1 MNYCTNCGNKLKE
14 NSNFCTSCGKPT
26 KNELEKIKAK
36 KQEEKEKRK
45 DKTIL
50 WLGTLLVIVAS
61 IIFAFTNWENMG
73 RVFKIVFL
81 IVESLIFFII
91 SFVYKKLNNESS
103 YKVMWFLGT
112 IFIPII
118 LNLVA
123 EYELFGN
130 YLSYSGSG
138 IFVYLALSSFICTV
152 MYYLSYK
159 FIKSNVFLY
168 LGHIF
173 LYFVIVFTL
182 YAFKL
187 DIVLENN
194 NLILIILSFINLI
207 IIVLN
212 IFIKNRSINIFMSFI
227 MLVLFFITIIY
238 FGISYYD
245 STTIFLLFTYIFEIA
260 SLFILIKVSKKNFI
274 IYLYP
279 IFIYLLSTQAIT
291 QLNFYNLQVYI
302 LILVSILLY
311 LILRSINNKAIN
323 IISFILLLIISYS
336 SLINAN
342 ANIILSCSII
352 LLGLY
357 IFIIKCNIGRVES
370 SISEILLPVNIYLI
384 ISSLFDLFVS
394 VKPELILLISSIIC
408 FTIFNIFDEK
418 NKKDNL
424 NKVFE
429 ISAYILVLISSFII
443 ILFESTLT
451 SFMLNEFLWI
461 YYFLYAFIK
470 KKKKAESISMFS
482 ISIANLI
489 LCSISLDIKL
499 YYVILTISTILT
511 VIYILSNRIGFKNKN
526 LLIYFSYSFIILL
539 SLFNIK
545 EYSMFAFMCN
555 ILLYVILYYI
565 YNKREKIPF
574 IFKYIFTLLGFILI
588 YRLFDYFIDKEVIA
602 NLFTLITYIII
613 IISMYL
619 LEIDSDRKITCYIPV
634 ITIPYINLVNN
645 VDIFS
650 DIKIELIAMLIILLT
665 MIIFEKIRPFKDTK
679 LDDIFEVIVLIII
692 YLSIAQ
698 ETITFNYIVSALYLF
713 YGIIK
718 KTDIFVTLGIVLIL
732 LSTLINLIQAF
743 STLATIFVIL
753 VIGISLIGYV
763 LYKETKKNK
772 N

>member
-26 KNELEKIKAK
+26 KNELEKIKTK

-61 IIFAFTNWENMG
+61 IIFAFTNWENMENL
-73 RVFKIVFL
+73 FKIVFL
-81 IVESLIFFII
+81 IVESLIFFIT
-91 SFVYKKLNNESS
+91 SFVYKKLNNKSS
-103 YKVMWFLGT
+103 YKAMWFLGT

-138 IFVYLALSSFICTV
+138 IFVYLALSSFICAV

-173 LYFVIVFTL
+173 LYLVVVFTL
-182 YAFKL
+182 YVFKL

-227 MLVLFFITIIY
+227 MLVLFFVTFIY
-238 FGISYYD
+238 FGISYYN
-245 STTIFLLFTYIFEIA
+245 STTIFLLFTYIFEIT

-336 SLINAN
+336 SLFNAN

-461 YYFLYAFIK
+461 YYFLYTFIK
-470 KKKKAESISMFS
+470 KKNKVESISMFS

-499 YYVILTISTILT
+499 YYVILTISTIIT
-511 VIYILSNRIGFKNKN
+511 VIYILSNKIGFKNKN
-526 LLIYFSYSFIILL
+526 LLVYFSYSFMILL

-545 EYSMFAFMCN
+545 EYSMYAFICN

-565 YNKREKIPF
+565 YNKREKISF

-645 VDIFS
+645 VDVFS

-665 MIIFEKIRPFKDTK
+665 MIIFEKIKPFKDTK
-679 LDDIFEVIVLIII
+679 LDDIFEVIVLIMI

-718 KTDIFVTLGIVLIL
+718 KKDIFVTLGIVLIL
-732 LSTLINLIQAF
+732 LSTLINLIQSF

>member
-73 RVFKIVFL
+73 SVFKIVFL
-81 IVESLIFFII
+81 IVESLIFFIT

-103 YKVMWFLGT
+103 YKAMWFLGT

-138 IFVYLALSSFICTV
+138 IFVYLALSSFICAV

-173 LYFVIVFTL
+173 LYLVVVFTL
-182 YAFKL
+182 YVFKL

-207 IIVLN
+207 IIALN

-238 FGISYYD
+238 FDISYYD
-245 STTIFLLFTYIFEIA
+245 SNTIFLLFTYIFEIA

-291 QLNFYNLQVYI
+291 QLNLYNLQVYI

-311 LILRSINNKAIN
+311 LILRSISNKAIN

-418 NKKDNL
+418 NKKNNL

-511 VIYILSNRIGFKNKN
+511 VIYILSNRIGLKNKN
-526 LLIYFSYSFIILL
+526 LLVYFSYSFMILL

-645 VDIFS
+645 VDVFS

-718 KTDIFVTLGIVLIL
+718 KKDIFVTLGIVLIL

>member
-73 RVFKIVFL
+73 SVFKIVFL
-81 IVESLIFFII
+81 IVESLIFFIT

-103 YKVMWFLGT
+103 YKAMWFLGT

-138 IFVYLALSSFICTV
+138 IFVYLALSSFICAV

-173 LYFVIVFTL
+173 LYLVVVFTL
-182 YAFKL
+182 YVFKL

-207 IIVLN
+207 IIALN

-238 FGISYYD
+238 FDISYYD
-245 STTIFLLFTYIFEIA
+245 SNTIFLLFTYIFEIA

-291 QLNFYNLQVYI
+291 QLNLYNLQVYI

-311 LILRSINNKAIN
+311 LILRSISNKAIN

-418 NKKDNL
+418 NKKNNL

-511 VIYILSNRIGFKNKN
+511 AIYILSNRIGLKNKN
-526 LLIYFSYSFIILL
+526 LLVYFSYSFMILL

-718 KTDIFVTLGIVLIL
+718 KKDIFVTLGIVLIL
-732 LSTLINLIQAF
+732 LSTLINLIQEF

-753 VIGISLIGYV
+753 VIGISLIVYV

>member
-443 ILFESTLT
+443 ILFKSTLT

-763 LYKETKKNK
+763 LYKETIKNK

>member
-73 RVFKIVFL
+73 SVFKIVFL
-81 IVESLIFFII
+81 IVESLIFFIT
-91 SFVYKKLNNESS
+91 SFVYKKLNNELS
-103 YKVMWFLGT
+103 YKAMWFLGT

-138 IFVYLALSSFICTV
+138 IFVYLALSSFICAV

-173 LYFVIVFTL
+173 LYLVVVFTL
-182 YAFKL
+182 YVFKL

-207 IIVLN
+207 IIALN

-238 FGISYYD
+238 FDISYYD
-245 STTIFLLFTYIFEIA
+245 SNTIFLLFTYIFEIA

-291 QLNFYNLQVYI
+291 QLNLYNLQVYI

-311 LILRSINNKAIN
+311 LILRSISNKAIN

-418 NKKDNL
+418 NKKNNL

-461 YYFLYAFIK
+461 YYFLYVFIK

-511 VIYILSNRIGFKNKN
+511 VIYILSNKIGLKNKN
-526 LLIYFSYSFIILL
+526 LLVYFSYSFMILL

-718 KTDIFVTLGIVLIL
+718 KKDIFVTLGIVLIL

-743 STLATIFVIL
+743 NTLATIFFIL

>member
-61 IIFAFTNWENMG
+61 IIFAFTNWENME

-103 YKVMWFLGT
+103 CKVMWFLGT

-173 LYFVIVFTL
+173 LYLVIVFTL

-443 ILFESTLT
+443 ILFKSTLT

-526 LLIYFSYSFIILL
+526 LLVYFSYSFIILL

-718 KTDIFVTLGIVLIL
+718 KKDIFVTLGIVLIL

>member
-173 LYFVIVFTL
+173 LYLVIVFTL

-443 ILFESTLT
+443 ILFKSTLT

-588 YRLFDYFIDKEVIA
+588 YRLFDYFIDKDVIA

-619 LEIDSDRKITCYIPV
+619 LEIDSNRKITCYIPV

-763 LYKETKKNK
+763 LYKETIKNK

>member
-36 KQEEKEKRK
+36 KHEEKEKRK

-73 RVFKIVFL
+73 SIFKIVFL
-81 IVESLIFFII
+81 IVESLIFFIT

-103 YKVMWFLGT
+103 YKAMWFLGT

-138 IFVYLALSSFICTV
+138 IFVYLALSSFICAV

-173 LYFVIVFTL
+173 LYLVVVFTL
-182 YAFKL
+182 YVFKL

-207 IIVLN
+207 IIALN

-238 FGISYYD
+238 FDISYYD

-311 LILRSINNKAIN
+311 LILRSISNKAIN

-370 SISEILLPVNIYLI
+370 SISEILLHVNIYLI

-461 YYFLYAFIK
+461 YYFLYTFIK
-470 KKKKAESISMFS
+470 KKNKAESISMFS

-511 VIYILSNRIGFKNKN
+511 VIYILSNRIGLKNKN
-526 LLIYFSYSFIILL
+526 LLVYFSYSFMILL

-634 ITIPYINLVNN
+634 IAIPYINLVNN

-718 KTDIFVTLGIVLIL
+718 KKDIFVTLGIVLIL

-753 VIGISLIGYV
+753 VIGISLIVYV

>member
-26 KNELEKIKAK
+26 KNELEKIKTK

-61 IIFAFTNWENMG
+61 IIFAFTNWENMENL
-73 RVFKIVFL
+73 FKIVFL
-81 IVESLIFFII
+81 IVESLIFFIT
-91 SFVYKKLNNESS
+91 SFVYKKLNNKSS
-103 YKVMWFLGT
+103 YKAMWFLGT

-138 IFVYLALSSFICTV
+138 IFVYLALSSFICAV

-173 LYFVIVFTL
+173 LYLVVVFTL
-182 YAFKL
+182 YVFKL

-207 IIVLN
+207 IIALN
-212 IFIKNRSINIFMSFI
+212 IFIKNKSINIFMSFI
-227 MLVLFFITIIY
+227 MLVLFFVTFIY
-238 FGISYYD
+238 FGISYYN
-245 STTIFLLFTYIFEIA
+245 STTIFLLFTYIFEIT

-336 SLINAN
+336 SLFNAN

-461 YYFLYAFIK
+461 YYFLYTFIK
-470 KKKKAESISMFS
+470 KKNKVESISMFS

-499 YYVILTISTILT
+499 YYVILTISTIIT
-511 VIYILSNRIGFKNKN
+511 VIYILSNKIGFKNKN
-526 LLIYFSYSFIILL
+526 ILVYFSYSFMILL

-545 EYSMFAFMCN
+545 EYSMYAFMCN
-555 ILLYVILYYI
+555 ILLYIILYYI

-634 ITIPYINLVNN
+634 IAIPYINLVNN
-645 VDIFS
+645 VDVFS

-679 LDDIFEVIVLIII
+679 LDDIFEVIVLIMI

-718 KTDIFVTLGIVLIL
+718 KKDIFVTLGIVLIL
-732 LSTLINLIQAF
+732 LSTLINLIQSF
-743 STLATIFVIL
+743 STLATIFIIL

>member
-61 IIFAFTNWENMG
+61 IIFAFTNWENME

-245 STTIFLLFTYIFEIA
+245 STTIFILFTYIFEIA

-443 ILFESTLT
+443 ILFKSTLT

-718 KTDIFVTLGIVLIL
+718 KKDIFVTLGIVLIL

-763 LYKETKKNK
+763 LYKETIKNK

>member
-14 NSNFCTSCGKPT
+14 NSNFCTNCGKPT
-26 KNELEKIKAK
+26 KNELEKIKVK

-61 IIFAFTNWENMG
+61 IIFAFTNWENMESL
-73 RVFKIVFL
+73 FKIVFL
-81 IVESLIFFII
+81 IVESLIFFIT

-103 YKVMWFLGT
+103 YKAMWFLGT

-138 IFVYLALSSFICTV
+138 IFVYLALSSFICAV

-173 LYFVIVFTL
+173 LYLVVVFTL
-182 YAFKL
+182 YVFKL

-207 IIVLN
+207 IIALN

-227 MLVLFFITIIY
+227 MLVLFFVTFIY
-238 FGISYYD
+238 FGISYYN
-245 STTIFLLFTYIFEIA
+245 STTIFLLFTYIFEIT

-302 LILVSILLY
+302 LILISILLY

-336 SLINAN
+336 SLFNAT

-429 ISAYILVLISSFII
+429 ISAYTLVLISSFII

-461 YYFLYAFIK
+461 YYFLYTFIK
-470 KKKKAESISMFS
+470 KKNKVESISMFS

-511 VIYILSNRIGFKNKN
+511 AIYILSNRIGLKNKN
-526 LLIYFSYSFIILL
+526 LLVYFSYSFMILL

-645 VDIFS
+645 VDVFS

-679 LDDIFEVIVLIII
+679 LDDIFEVIVLIMI

-718 KTDIFVTLGIVLIL
+718 KKDIFVTLGIVLIL
-732 LSTLINLIQAF
+732 LSTLINLIQSF

>member
-61 IIFAFTNWENMG
+61 IIFAFTNWENME

-103 YKVMWFLGT
+103 CKVMWFLGT

-173 LYFVIVFTL
+173 LYLVIVFTL

-291 QLNFYNLQVYI
+291 QLNLYNLQVYI

-311 LILRSINNKAIN
+311 LILRSISNKAIN

>member
-36 KQEEKEKRK
+36 KQEEKEKKK

-61 IIFAFTNWENMG
+61 IIFAFTNWENME

-138 IFVYLALSSFICTV
+138 IFVYLALSSFICAV

-173 LYFVIVFTL
+173 LYLVIVFTL

-443 ILFESTLT
+443 ILFKSTLT

>member
-14 NSNFCTSCGKPT
+14 NSNFCTNCGKPT
-26 KNELEKIKAK
+26 KNELEKIKVK

-61 IIFAFTNWENMG
+61 IIFAFTNWENMENL
-73 RVFKIVFL
+73 FKIVFL
-81 IVESLIFFII
+81 IVESLIFFIT
-91 SFVYKKLNNESS
+91 SFVYKKLNNKSS
-103 YKVMWFLGT
+103 YKAMWFLGT

-138 IFVYLALSSFICTV
+138 IFVYLALSSFICAV

-173 LYFVIVFTL
+173 LYLVVVFTL
-182 YAFKL
+182 YVFKL

-207 IIVLN
+207 IIALN
-212 IFIKNRSINIFMSFI
+212 IFIKNKSINIFMSFI
-227 MLVLFFITIIY
+227 MLVLFFVTFIY
-238 FGISYYD
+238 FGISYYN
-245 STTIFLLFTYIFEIA
+245 STTIFLLFTYIFEIT

-323 IISFILLLIISYS
+323 IMSFILLLIISYS
-336 SLINAN
+336 SLFNAN
-342 ANIILSCSII
+342 ANVILSCSVI

-357 IFIIKCNIGRVES
+357 IFIIKCDIGRVES
-370 SISEILLPVNIYLI
+370 SISKILLPANIYLVV
-384 ISSLFDLFVS
+384 SSLFNIFIS

-451 SFMLNEFLWI
+451 SFILNEFLWI
-461 YYFLYAFIK
+461 YYFLYTFIK
-470 KKKKAESISMFS
+470 KKNKVESISMFS
-482 ISIANLI
+482 ISIVNLI

-499 YYVILTISTILT
+499 YYVILSLSFILT
-511 VIYILSNRIGFKNKN
+511 VIYVLSNKIGFKNKN
-526 LLIYFSYSFIILL
+526 LLVYFSYSFMILL

-545 EYSMFAFMCN
+545 EYSMYAFMCN

-565 YNKREKIPF
+565 YNKREKMPF

-588 YRLFDYFIDKEVIA
+588 YRLFDYFIDKDVIA
-602 NLFTLITYIII
+602 NLFTLIAYIII

-634 ITIPYINLVNN
+634 IAIPYINLVNN
-645 VDIFS
+645 VDVFS
-650 DIKIELIAMLIILLT
+650 NIKIELIATLIILLT

-679 LDDIFEVIVLIII
+679 LDDIFEVIVLIMI

-698 ETITFNYIVSALYLF
+698 ETITFNYIISALYLF

-718 KTDIFVTLGIVLIL
+718 KKDIFVTLGIVLIL

>member
-26 KNELEKIKAK
+26 KNELEKIKVK

-73 RVFKIVFL
+73 SVFKIVFL
-81 IVESLIFFII
+81 IVESLIFFIT
-91 SFVYKKLNNESS
+91 SFVYKKLNNELS
-103 YKVMWFLGT
+103 YKAMWFLGT

-138 IFVYLALSSFICTV
+138 IFVYLALSSFICAV

-173 LYFVIVFTL
+173 LYLVVVFTL
-182 YAFKL
+182 YVFKL

-207 IIVLN
+207 IIALN

-227 MLVLFFITIIY
+227 MLVLFFVTFIY

-291 QLNFYNLQVYI
+291 QLNLYNLQVYI

-311 LILRSINNKAIN
+311 LILRSISNKAIN

-418 NKKDNL
+418 NKKNNL

-511 VIYILSNRIGFKNKN
+511 IIYILSNRIGLKNKN
-526 LLIYFSYSFIILL
+526 LLVYFSYSFMILL

-545 EYSMFAFMCN
+545 EYSMFAFICN

-645 VDIFS
+645 VDVFS

-679 LDDIFEVIVLIII
+679 LDNIFEVIVLIII

-732 LSTLINLIQAF
+732 LSALINLIQAF
-743 STLATIFVIL
+743 NTLATIFVIL

>member
-73 RVFKIVFL
+73 SVFKIVFL
-81 IVESLIFFII
+81 IVESLIFFIT
-91 SFVYKKLNNESS
+91 SFVYKKLNNELS
-103 YKVMWFLGT
+103 YKAMWFLGT

-138 IFVYLALSSFICTV
+138 IFVYLALSSFICAV

-173 LYFVIVFTL
+173 LYLVVVFTL
-182 YAFKL
+182 YVFKL

-207 IIVLN
+207 IIALN

-238 FGISYYD
+238 FDISYYD
-245 STTIFLLFTYIFEIA
+245 SNTIFLLFTYIFEIA

-291 QLNFYNLQVYI
+291 QLNLYNLQVYI

-311 LILRSINNKAIN
+311 LILRSISNKAIN

-418 NKKDNL
+418 NKKNNL

-511 VIYILSNRIGFKNKN
+511 VIYILSNRIGLKNKN
-526 LLIYFSYSFIILL
+526 LLVYFSYSFMILL

-645 VDIFS
+645 VDVFS

-718 KTDIFVTLGIVLIL
+718 KKDIFVTLGIVLIL

>member
-14 NSNFCTSCGKPT
+14 NSNFCTNCGKPT
-26 KNELEKIKAK
+26 KNELEKIKVK

-61 IIFAFTNWENMG
+61 IIFAFTNWENMENL
-73 RVFKIVFL
+73 FKIVFL
-81 IVESLIFFII
+81 IVESLIFFIT

-103 YKVMWFLGT
+103 YKAMWFLGT

-138 IFVYLALSSFICTV
+138 IFVYLALSSFICAV

-173 LYFVIVFTL
+173 LYLVVVFTL
-182 YAFKL
+182 YVFKL

-207 IIVLN
+207 IIALN

-238 FGISYYD
+238 FDISYYD
-245 STTIFLLFTYIFEIA
+245 SNTIFLLFTYIFEIA

-291 QLNFYNLQVYI
+291 QLNLYNLQVYI

-311 LILRSINNKAIN
+311 LILRSISNKAIN

-418 NKKDNL
+418 NKKNNL

-511 VIYILSNRIGFKNKN
+511 VIYILSNRIGLKNKN
-526 LLIYFSYSFIILL
+526 LLVYFSYSFMILL

-718 KTDIFVTLGIVLIL
+718 KKDIFVTLGIVLIL

>member
-73 RVFKIVFL
+73 SVFKIVFL
-81 IVESLIFFII
+81 IVESLIFFIT

-103 YKVMWFLGT
+103 YKAMWFLGT

-138 IFVYLALSSFICTV
+138 IFVYLALSSFICAV

-173 LYFVIVFTL
+173 LYLVVVFTL
-182 YAFKL
+182 YVFKL

-207 IIVLN
+207 IIALN
-212 IFIKNRSINIFMSFI
+212 IFIKNRSINIFMSSI

-245 STTIFLLFTYIFEIA
+245 STTIFILFTYVFEIA

-291 QLNFYNLQVYI
+291 QLNLYNLQVYI

-357 IFIIKCNIGRVES
+357 IFIIKCGIGRVES

-418 NKKDNL
+418 NKKNNL

-511 VIYILSNRIGFKNKN
+511 VIYILSNKIGLKNKN
-526 LLIYFSYSFIILL
+526 LLVYFSYSFMILL

-545 EYSMFAFMCN
+545 EYSMYAFMCN

-718 KTDIFVTLGIVLIL
+718 KKDIFVTLGIVLIL

>member
-1 MNYCTNCGNKLKE
+1 M
-14 NSNFCTSCGKPT
+14 
-26 KNELEKIKAK
+26 
-36 KQEEKEKRK
+36 
-45 DKTIL
+45 

-73 RVFKIVFL
+73 SVFKIVFL
-81 IVESLIFFII
+81 IVESLIFFIT
-91 SFVYKKLNNESS
+91 SFVYKKLNNELS
-103 YKVMWFLGT
+103 YKAMWFLGT

-138 IFVYLALSSFICTV
+138 IFVYLALSSFICAV

-173 LYFVIVFTL
+173 LYLVVVFTL
-182 YAFKL
+182 YVFKL

-207 IIVLN
+207 IIALN

-238 FGISYYD
+238 FDISYYD
-245 STTIFLLFTYIFEIA
+245 SNTIFLLFTYIFEIA

-291 QLNFYNLQVYI
+291 QLNLYNLQVYI

-311 LILRSINNKAIN
+311 LILRSISNKAIN

-418 NKKDNL
+418 NKKNNL

-511 VIYILSNRIGFKNKN
+511 VIYILSNRIGLKNKN
-526 LLIYFSYSFIILL
+526 LLVYFSYSFMILL

-645 VDIFS
+645 VDVFS

-732 LSTLINLIQAF
+732 LSALINLIQAF
-743 STLATIFVIL
+743 NTLATIFVIL

>member
-173 LYFVIVFTL
+173 LYLVIVFTL

>member
-14 NSNFCTSCGKPT
+14 NSNYCTNCGKPT
-26 KNELEKIKAK
+26 KKELEKIKEK

-45 DKTIL
+45 DKTFL
-50 WLGTLLVIVAS
+50 WLGTLLVILAS
-61 IIFAFTNWENMG
+61 IIFAFTNWENMESL
-73 RVFKIVFL
+73 FKIVFL
-81 IVESLIFFII
+81 IVESLIFFIT

-103 YKVMWFLGT
+103 YKAMWFLGT

-130 YLSYSGSG
+130 YLSYAGSG
-138 IFVYLALSSFICTV
+138 IFVYLALSSFICAV

-173 LYFVIVFTL
+173 LYLVVVFTL
-182 YAFKL
+182 YVFKL

-207 IIVLN
+207 IIALN

-227 MLVLFFITIIY
+227 MLVLFFVTFIY
-238 FGISYYD
+238 FGISYYN
-245 STTIFLLFTYIFEIA
+245 STTIFLLFTYIFEIT

-336 SLINAN
+336 SLFNAN

-461 YYFLYAFIK
+461 YYFLYTFIK
-470 KKKKAESISMFS
+470 KKNKVESISMFS

-526 LLIYFSYSFIILL
+526 LLVYFSYSFMILL

-545 EYSMFAFMCN
+545 EYSMYAFMCN

-565 YNKREKIPF
+565 YNKREKISF

-645 VDIFS
+645 VDVFS
-650 DIKIELIAMLIILLT
+650 DIKIELIAILIILLT

-679 LDDIFEVIVLIII
+679 LDDIFEVIVLIMI

-718 KTDIFVTLGIVLIL
+718 KKDIFVTLGIVLIL

>member
-73 RVFKIVFL
+73 SLFKIVFL
-81 IVESLIFFII
+81 IVESLIFFIT

-103 YKVMWFLGT
+103 YKAMWFLGT

-138 IFVYLALSSFICTV
+138 IFVYLALSSFICAV

-173 LYFVIVFTL
+173 LYLVVVFTL
-182 YAFKL
+182 YVFKL

-207 IIVLN
+207 IIALN

-227 MLVLFFITIIY
+227 MLVLFFVTFIY

-291 QLNFYNLQVYI
+291 QLNLYNLQVYI

-311 LILRSINNKAIN
+311 LILRSISNKAIN

-418 NKKDNL
+418 NKKNNL

-511 VIYILSNRIGFKNKN
+511 IIYILSNRIGLKNKN
-526 LLIYFSYSFIILL
+526 LLVYFSYSFMILL

-545 EYSMFAFMCN
+545 EYSMFAFICN

-645 VDIFS
+645 VDVFS

-732 LSTLINLIQAF
+732 LSALINLIQAF

>member
-61 IIFAFTNWENMG
+61 IIFAFTNWENME

-138 IFVYLALSSFICTV
+138 IFVYLALSSFICAV

-173 LYFVIVFTL
+173 LYLVIVFTL

-352 LLGLY
+352 FLGLY

-443 ILFESTLT
+443 ILFKSTLT

-526 LLIYFSYSFIILL
+526 LLVYFSYSFIILL

>member
-73 RVFKIVFL
+73 SVFKIVFL
-81 IVESLIFFII
+81 IVESLIFFIT
-91 SFVYKKLNNESS
+91 SFVYKKLNNELS
-103 YKVMWFLGT
+103 YKAMWFLGT

-138 IFVYLALSSFICTV
+138 IFVYLALSSFICAV

-173 LYFVIVFTL
+173 LYLVVVFTL
-182 YAFKL
+182 YVFKL

-207 IIVLN
+207 IIALN

-238 FGISYYD
+238 FDISYYD
-245 STTIFLLFTYIFEIA
+245 SNTIFLLFTYIFEIA

-291 QLNFYNLQVYI
+291 QLNLYNLQVYI

-311 LILRSINNKAIN
+311 LILRSISNKAIN

-418 NKKDNL
+418 NKKNNL

-511 VIYILSNRIGFKNKN
+511 VIYILSNRIGLKNKN
-526 LLIYFSYSFIILL
+526 LLVYFSYSFMILL

-645 VDIFS
+645 VDVFS

-732 LSTLINLIQAF
+732 LSALINLIQAF
-743 STLATIFVIL
+743 NTLATIFVIL

>member
-61 IIFAFTNWENMG
+61 IIFAFTNWENMESL
-73 RVFKIVFL
+73 FKIVFL
-81 IVESLIFFII
+81 IVESLIFFIT

-103 YKVMWFLGT
+103 YKAMWFLGT

-130 YLSYSGSG
+130 YLSYAGSG
-138 IFVYLALSSFICTV
+138 IFVYLALSSFICAV

-173 LYFVIVFTL
+173 LYLVVVFTL
-182 YAFKL
+182 YVFKL

-207 IIVLN
+207 IIALN

-227 MLVLFFITIIY
+227 MLVLFFVTFIY
-238 FGISYYD
+238 FGISYYN
-245 STTIFLLFTYIFEIA
+245 STTIFLLFTYIFEIT

-336 SLINAN
+336 SLFNAN

-461 YYFLYAFIK
+461 YYFLYTFIK
-470 KKKKAESISMFS
+470 KKNKVESISMFS

-526 LLIYFSYSFIILL
+526 LLVYFSYSFMILL

-545 EYSMFAFMCN
+545 EYSMYAFMCN

-565 YNKREKIPF
+565 YNKREKISF

-645 VDIFS
+645 VDVFS
-650 DIKIELIAMLIILLT
+650 DIKIELIAILIILLT

-679 LDDIFEVIVLIII
+679 LDDIFEVIVLIMI

-718 KTDIFVTLGIVLIL
+718 KKDIFVTLGIVLIL

>member
-14 NSNFCTSCGKPT
+14 NSNFCTNCGKPT

-73 RVFKIVFL
+73 SLFKIVFL
-81 IVESLIFFII
+81 IVESLIFFIT

-103 YKVMWFLGT
+103 YKAMWFLGT

-138 IFVYLALSSFICTV
+138 IFVYLALSSFICAV

-173 LYFVIVFTL
+173 LYLVVVFTL
-182 YAFKL
+182 YVFKL

-207 IIVLN
+207 IIALN

-227 MLVLFFITIIY
+227 MLVLFFVTFIY

-291 QLNFYNLQVYI
+291 QLNLYNLQVYI

-418 NKKDNL
+418 NKKNNL

-526 LLIYFSYSFIILL
+526 LLIYFSYSFMILL

-732 LSTLINLIQAF
+732 LSALINLIQAF
-743 STLATIFVIL
+743 NTLATIFVIL

>member
-73 RVFKIVFL
+73 SVFKIVFL
-81 IVESLIFFII
+81 IVESLIFFIT

-103 YKVMWFLGT
+103 YKAMWFLGT

-138 IFVYLALSSFICTV
+138 IFVYLALSSFICAV

-173 LYFVIVFTL
+173 LYLVVVFTL
-182 YAFKL
+182 YVFKL

-207 IIVLN
+207 IIALN

-238 FGISYYD
+238 FDISYYD
-245 STTIFLLFTYIFEIA
+245 SNTIFLLFTYIFEIA

-291 QLNFYNLQVYI
+291 QLNLYNLQVYI

-311 LILRSINNKAIN
+311 LILRSISNKAIN

-418 NKKDNL
+418 NKKNNL

-511 VIYILSNRIGFKNKN
+511 AIYILSNRIGLKNKN
-526 LLIYFSYSFIILL
+526 LLVYFSYSFMILL

-732 LSTLINLIQAF
+732 LSALINLIQAF

>member
-61 IIFAFTNWENMG
+61 IIFAFTNWENME

-138 IFVYLALSSFICTV
+138 IFVYLALSSFICAV

-173 LYFVIVFTL
+173 LYLVIVFTL

-207 IIVLN
+207 IIALN

-352 LLGLY
+352 FLGLY

-443 ILFESTLT
+443 ILFKSTLT

-526 LLIYFSYSFIILL
+526 LLVYFSYSFIILL

-718 KTDIFVTLGIVLIL
+718 KKDIFVTLGIVLIL

>member
-73 RVFKIVFL
+73 SVFKIVFL
-81 IVESLIFFII
+81 IVESLIFFIT
-91 SFVYKKLNNESS
+91 SFVYKKLNNELS
-103 YKVMWFLGT
+103 YKAMWFLGT

-138 IFVYLALSSFICTV
+138 IFVYLALSSFICAV

-173 LYFVIVFTL
+173 LYLVVVFTL
-182 YAFKL
+182 YVFKL

-194 NLILIILSFINLI
+194 NLILIILSFINLVI
-207 IIVLN
+207 IALN
-212 IFIKNRSINIFMSFI
+212 VFIKNRSINIFMSFI
-227 MLVLFFITIIY
+227 MLVQFFITIIY

-291 QLNFYNLQVYI
+291 QLNLYNLQVYI

-311 LILRSINNKAIN
+311 LILKSINNKAIN

-418 NKKDNL
+418 NKKNNL

-511 VIYILSNRIGFKNKN
+511 VIYILSNRIGLKNKN
-526 LLIYFSYSFIILL
+526 LLVYFSYSFMILL

-692 YLSIAQ
+692 YLSIVQ

-718 KTDIFVTLGIVLIL
+718 KKDIFVTLGIVLIL

>member
-61 IIFAFTNWENMG
+61 IIFAFTNWENME

-138 IFVYLALSSFICTV
+138 IFVYLALSSFICAV

-173 LYFVIVFTL
+173 LYLVIVFTL

-207 IIVLN
+207 IIALN

-245 STTIFLLFTYIFEIA
+245 STTIFILFTYIFEIA

-443 ILFESTLT
+443 ILFKSTLT

-763 LYKETKKNK
+763 LYKETIKNK

>member
-45 DKTIL
+45 DKTFL
-50 WLGTLLVIVAS
+50 WLGTLLVILAS

-73 RVFKIVFL
+73 SVFKIVFL
-81 IVESLIFFII
+81 IVESLIFFIT

-103 YKVMWFLGT
+103 YKAMWFLGT

-138 IFVYLALSSFICTV
+138 IFVYLALSSFICAV

-173 LYFVIVFTL
+173 LYLVVVFTL
-182 YAFKL
+182 YVFKL

-207 IIVLN
+207 IIALN

-238 FGISYYD
+238 FDISYYD
-245 STTIFLLFTYIFEIA
+245 SNTIFLLFTYIFEIA

-291 QLNFYNLQVYI
+291 QLNLYNLQVYI

-311 LILRSINNKAIN
+311 LILRSISNKAIN

-418 NKKDNL
+418 NKKNNL

-511 VIYILSNRIGFKNKN
+511 IIYILSNRIGLKNKN
-526 LLIYFSYSFIILL
+526 LLVYFSYSFMILL

-718 KTDIFVTLGIVLIL
+718 KKDIFVTLGIVLIL

>member
-14 NSNFCTSCGKPT
+14 NSNYCTNCGKPT
-26 KNELEKIKAK
+26 KNELEKIKVK

-45 DKTIL
+45 DKTFL
-50 WLGTLLVIVAS
+50 WLGTLLVILAS
-61 IIFAFTNWENMG
+61 IIFAFTNWENMAS
-73 RVFKIVFL
+73 VFKIVFL
-81 IVESLIFFII
+81 IVESLIFFTT
-91 SFVYKKLNNESS
+91 SFVFKKLNNGSS
-103 YKVMWFLGT
+103 YKAMWFLGT

-123 EYELFGN
+123 EYELLGN
-130 YLSYSGSG
+130 YLSYTGSG
-138 IFVYLALSSFICTV
+138 IFVYLSLSSFVCAV

-173 LYFVIVFTL
+173 LYLVIVFTL
-182 YAFKL
+182 YVFKL
-187 DIVLENN
+187 DTILENN

-207 IIVLN
+207 IIALN
-212 IFIKNRSINIFMSFI
+212 VFIKNRSINIFMSFI
-227 MLVLFFITIIY
+227 MLALFFVTFIC
-238 FGISYYD
+238 FGIDYYD
-245 STTIFLLFTYIFEIA
+245 STTIFLLFTYVFEIA

-291 QLNFYNLQVYI
+291 QLNLYNLQVYI

-311 LILRSINNKAIN
+311 LILKSINNKAIN

-511 VIYILSNRIGFKNKN
+511 AIYILSNRIGLKNKN
-526 LLIYFSYSFIILL
+526 LLVYFSYSFMILL

-602 NLFTLITYIII
+602 NLFTLIAYIII

-645 VDIFS
+645 VDVFS
-650 DIKIELIAMLIILLT
+650 NIKIELIAMLIILLT

-679 LDDIFEVIVLIII
+679 LDDIFEVIVLIMI

-718 KTDIFVTLGIVLIL
+718 KKDIFVTLGIVLIL
-732 LSTLINLIQAF
+732 LSTLINLIQSF

-772 N
+772 S

>member
-61 IIFAFTNWENMG
+61 IIFAFTNWENME

-103 YKVMWFLGT
+103 CKVMWFLGT

-138 IFVYLALSSFICTV
+138 IFVYLALSSFICAV

-173 LYFVIVFTL
+173 LYLVIVFTL

-384 ISSLFDLFVS
+384 ISSLFVLFVS
-394 VKPELILLISSIIC
+394 VKPELILFISSIIC

-443 ILFESTLT
+443 ILFKSTLT

-718 KTDIFVTLGIVLIL
+718 KTDIFVTLGSVLIL

>member
-14 NSNFCTSCGKPT
+14 NSNYCTNCGKPT
-26 KNELEKIKAK
+26 KNELEKIKVK

-45 DKTIL
+45 DKTFL
-50 WLGTLLVIVAS
+50 WLGTLLVILAS
-61 IIFAFTNWENMG
+61 IIFAFTNWENMAS
-73 RVFKIVFL
+73 VFKIVFL
-81 IVESLIFFII
+81 IVESLIFFTT
-91 SFVYKKLNNESS
+91 SFVFKKLNNGSS
-103 YKVMWFLGT
+103 YKAMWFLGT

-123 EYELFGN
+123 EYELLGN
-130 YLSYSGSG
+130 YLSYTGSG
-138 IFVYLALSSFICTV
+138 IFVYLALSSFVCAV

-173 LYFVIVFTL
+173 LYLVIVFTL
-182 YAFKL
+182 YVFKL
-187 DIVLENN
+187 DTILENN

-207 IIVLN
+207 IIALN
-212 IFIKNRSINIFMSFI
+212 VFIKNRSINIFMSFI
-227 MLVLFFITIIY
+227 MLALFFVTFIC
-238 FGISYYD
+238 FDISYYD
-245 STTIFLLFTYIFEIA
+245 STTIFLLFTYVFEIA

-274 IYLYP
+274 VYLYP

-291 QLNFYNLQVYI
+291 QLSFNNLQVYI

-323 IISFILLLIISYS
+323 IMSFILLLIISYS
-336 SLINAN
+336 SLFNAN
-342 ANIILSCSII
+342 ANVILSCSVI
-352 LLGLY
+352 LFGLY
-357 IFIIKCNIGRVES
+357 IFIIKCDIGRVES
-370 SISEILLPVNIYLI
+370 SISKILLPANIYLVV
-384 ISSLFDLFVS
+384 SSLFNIFIS

-451 SFMLNEFLWI
+451 SFILNEFLWI
-461 YYFLYAFIK
+461 YYFLYTFIK
-470 KKKKAESISMFS
+470 KKNKSESIAMFS
-482 ISIANLI
+482 ISIVNLI

-499 YYVILTISTILT
+499 YYVILSLSFILT
-511 VIYILSNRIGFKNKN
+511 VIYVLSNKIGFKNKN
-526 LLIYFSYSFIILL
+526 LLVYFSYSFMILL

-545 EYSMFAFMCN
+545 EYSMYAFMCN

-565 YNKREKIPF
+565 YNKREKMPF

-588 YRLFDYFIDKEVIA
+588 YRLFDYFIDKDVIA
-602 NLFTLITYIII
+602 NLFTLIAYIII

-645 VDIFS
+645 VDVFS
-650 DIKIELIAMLIILLT
+650 NIKIELIATLIILLT

-679 LDDIFEVIVLIII
+679 LNDIFEVIVLIMI
-692 YLSIAQ
+692 YLPIAQ

-718 KTDIFVTLGIVLIL
+718 KKDIFITLGIVLIL
-732 LSTLINLIQAF
+732 LSALINLIQSF
-743 STLATIFVIL
+743 STLATIFIIL

>member
-73 RVFKIVFL
+73 SVFKIVFL
-81 IVESLIFFII
+81 IVESLIFFIT

-103 YKVMWFLGT
+103 YKAMWFLGT

-138 IFVYLALSSFICTV
+138 IFVYLALSSFICAV

-173 LYFVIVFTL
+173 LYLVVVFTL
-182 YAFKL
+182 YVFKL

-207 IIVLN
+207 IIALN

-238 FGISYYD
+238 FDISYYD
-245 STTIFLLFTYIFEIA
+245 SNTIFLLFTYIFEIA

-291 QLNFYNLQVYI
+291 QLNLYNLQVYI

-311 LILRSINNKAIN
+311 LILRSISNKAIN

-418 NKKDNL
+418 NKKNNL

-511 VIYILSNRIGFKNKN
+511 AIYILSNRIGLKNKN
-526 LLIYFSYSFIILL
+526 LLVYFSYSFMILL

-718 KTDIFVTLGIVLIL
+718 KKDIFVTLGIVLIL

>member
-73 RVFKIVFL
+73 SIFKITFL
-81 IVESLIFFII
+81 IVESLIFFIT

-103 YKVMWFLGT
+103 YKAMWFLGT

-138 IFVYLALSSFICTV
+138 IFVYLALSSFICAV

-173 LYFVIVFTL
+173 LYLVVVFTL
-182 YAFKL
+182 YVFKL

-207 IIVLN
+207 IIALN

-291 QLNFYNLQVYI
+291 QLNLYNLQVYI

-311 LILRSINNKAIN
+311 LILKSINNKAIN

-418 NKKDNL
+418 NIKDNL

-470 KKKKAESISMFS
+470 KKKKAESISIFS

-511 VIYILSNRIGFKNKN
+511 VIYILSNRIGLKSKN
-526 LLIYFSYSFIILL
+526 LLVYFSYSFMILL

-588 YRLFDYFIDKEVIA
+588 YRLFDYFIDKKVIA

-645 VDIFS
+645 VDVFS
-650 DIKIELIAMLIILLT
+650 DIKIELITMLIILLT

-718 KTDIFVTLGIVLIL
+718 KTDIFVTLGIVLIF
-732 LSTLINLIQAF
+732 LSALINLIQAF
-743 STLATIFVIL
+743 NTLATIFVIL

>member
-138 IFVYLALSSFICTV
+138 IFVYLALSSFICAV

-173 LYFVIVFTL
+173 LYLVIVFTL

-207 IIVLN
+207 IIALN

-443 ILFESTLT
+443 ILFKSTLT

>member
-61 IIFAFTNWENMG
+61 IIFAFTNWENME

-103 YKVMWFLGT
+103 CKVMWFLGT

-173 LYFVIVFTL
+173 LYLVIVFTL

-311 LILRSINNKAIN
+311 LILRSISNKAIN

-634 ITIPYINLVNN
+634 IAIPYINLVNN

-718 KTDIFVTLGIVLIL
+718 KKDIFVTLGIVLIL